1 MPNLEI
7 FANAGFPFTRVA
19 DLAETTVVLP
29 PTPTEQEIE
38 MFVTLMGHFGR
49 QTGFPVL
56 RVTVAGADAMQQG
69 ARTDFLIIGAA
80 GDQPGFDKLANNLP
94 VALHSGQIQVRDT
107 QGFFAPLHH
116 AWWKLRSNEH
126 TESGDLSAGGT
137 PDAVIEGIESPYDSG
152 GSRSIVAIHLRDA
165 STFDPFMTSLLTV
178 QQSSDIAGTVSILH
192 GTEFH
197 SFRIGSEVY
206 HVGVL
211 PWWTR
216 LTLWFMEVPW
226 LAAVVVI
233 VLAFLLAIWT
243 RQWLRGRARARLK
256 TMED

>member
-1 MPNLEI
+1 
-7 FANAGFPFTRVA
+7 
-19 DLAETTVVLP
+19 
-29 PTPTEQEIE
+29 
-38 MFVTLMGHFGR
+38 
-49 QTGFPVL
+49 
-56 RVTVAGADAMQQG
+56 VAGPEALQAG
-69 ARTDFLIIGAA
+69 AATDFLIIGT
-80 GDQPGFDKLANNLP
+80 GDDQPGFDKLSNDLP
-94 VALHSGQIQVRDT
+94 VALRSGQVQVRDT

-126 TESGDLSAGGT
+126 TDSGELTTTGT
-137 PDAVIEGIESPYDSG
+137 PDAVIEGIESPYDRG
-152 GSRSIVAIHLRDA
+152 GSRSIVAIHLKDA
-165 STFDPFMTSLLTV
+165 TTFEPFMSTLMSV
-178 QQSSDIAGTVSILH
+178 QQASDISGSVSVLH
-192 GTEFH
+192 GTQFQ

-216 LTLWFMEVPW
+216 LTLWFMQVPW

-256 TMED
+256 MIDD